1 VARLTLALRRDNVYS
16 MRSYTIPALIGLAT
30 ILGAQQAAAPNPRDV
45 VLAGDR
51 FKPLKYD
58 QMTPAQKTMIENLL
72 AGERRGTGGPFNV
85 LLRSPEIG
93 DLAQKLGAGVRFHSS
108 LPPKL
113 NELGIIV
120 TARYWTAQFEWNAH
134 KRAALAA
141 GLDPAIVDAIAAGKR
156 PAKMQPDEDAIY
168 TFGTELLRTKQVSDA
183 TFQTAVKA
191 VGERGVVDL
200 ISVMGYY
207 QLVSMLLNVDR
218 YPLGA
223 GVQSELKPLP

>member
-1 VARLTLALRRDNVYS
+1 
-16 MRSYTIPALIGLAT
+16 MRFYTILAV
-30 ILGAQQAAAPNPRDV
+30 ISLSSMACAQQAAPAPNPRDV
-45 VLAGDR
+45 RLTGDR
-51 FKPLKYD
+51 FKPLTYD
-58 QMTPAQKTMIENLL
+58 EMTPAQKTMIENLL

-93 DLAQKLGAGVRFHSS
+93 DLAQKFGAGVRFHSS
-108 LPPKL
+108 LPKKL
-113 NELGIIV
+113 NELGIII

-141 GLDPAIVDAIAAGKR
+141 GLSPAIVDAIAAGQR
-156 PAKMQPDEDAIY
+156 PASMQPDEEAVY
-168 TFGTELLRTKQVSDA
+168 NFGTELLRTKQVSNA
-183 TFQTAVKA
+183 TFEAATKA

-218 YPLGA
+218 YPLGN
-223 GVQSELKPLP
+223 GVQPELKPLP